1 MANKKLTPTEYELLT
16 KTIYE
21 GLINAE
27 GVENIEVKHNQK
39 ILGKSGAKHQVDVYW
54 EHKIAGKT
62 YKTLIECKH
71 YRKNISIGRIR
82 DFYGVLSDTGAT
94 GIFVTKVG
102 YQSGAKKFANHYGVD
117 IKLVKETSDEDLKGR
132 VRQIQVNVIAKT
144 VSSNPPMKII
154 DLKLKKQEDII
165 WLNEPSSNRSLS
177 FINPMADVFNSSG
190 QPLHKKFGILLN
202 EKIPT
207 LDKNAGGPYTEVLKF
222 QDEALEYQGRF
233 IELSELKVTYHVDEY
248 SQTSISDDALAI
260 YTHILK
266 DANNNEIEYLKH
278 RDGGGKKG

>member
-1 MANKKLTPTEYELLT
+1 MVNKKLTPTEYELLT

-21 GLINAE
+21 GLLGAE

-39 ILGKSGAKHQVDVYW
+39 ILGKSGAKHQIDVYW

-62 YKTLIECKH
+62 YKTFIECKH

-82 DFYGVLSDTGAT
+82 DFYGVLLDTGAT

-117 IKLVKETSDEDLKGR
+117 LKLVKETSDEDLDGR
-132 VRQIQVNVIAKT
+132 VRQVQVNVIAKT
-144 VSSNPPMKII
+144 VSRNPPMEIT
-154 DLKLKKQEDII
+154 DLKLKKQEDVI
-165 WLNEPSSNRSLS
+165 WLNEPNSNRSLS
-177 FINPMADVFNSSG
+177 FINPMADVFSSSG
-190 QPLHKKFGILLN
+190 QSLNKKFGILLN

-207 LDKNAGGPYTEVLKF
+207 LDRNAGGPYTEVLKF

-233 IELSELKVTYHVDEY
+233 IQLSELKVTYHVDEY